1 MSVSRLLAAAL
12 LLTMSFLSCGNRH
25 GHVEKAFYYWK
36 NNGYSLSHDELMC
49 LKNQGI
55 TKLYVKFFE
64 VEPDAILGQVP
75 VAKSELHIWNY
86 SFSRDA
92 DTVFKSTMQALEIIP
107 TVYIRNEALSG
118 TSQGR
123 LDTLADNIY
132 FLLGKRYKEH
142 IDRTRPDFK
151 EIQLDCDWT
160 GSTREN
166 YFYLLRKIKA
176 MSGKTISCTLRL
188 YPYKYRDKMGIPP
201 ADKVVLMCYNLTN
214 PLSDENKNSILDN
227 RELELYLANTTKYPL
242 HLDLALPVFSWMQVW
257 KNNQFSG
264 VITPK
269 PHELDSV
276 IKPVKPLWY
285 EVTSDKELDNTY
297 LRTGDKLKA
306 EGVAANDLK
315 ETVAL
320 LNRYIPADTSLTVI
334 LFHLDKNNLTLFDN
348 ETLTG
353 LFTGFGR

>member
-1 MSVSRLLAAAL
+1 MSISRLLAATL

-25 GHVEKAFYYWK
+25 GRVEKAFYYWK
-36 NNGYSLSHDELMC
+36 SNNYSLGHDELMC

-75 VAKSELHIWNY
+75 VAKSDLHIWNY

-92 DTVFKSTMQALEIIP
+92 DTVFNSTMHALEIIP

-132 FLLGKRYKEH
+132 FLLGKLYKEH

-227 RELELYLANTTKYPL
+227 RELELYLAKTSKYPL

-257 KNNQFSG
+257 KNNQFAG
-264 VITPK
+264 VISPK

-285 EVTSDKELDNTY
+285 EVARDKELDNTY
-297 LRTGDKLKA
+297 LKTGDKLKS
-306 EGVAANDLK
+306 EGVTVSDLN

-320 LNRYIPADTSLTVI
+320 LNQYIPADTGLTVI